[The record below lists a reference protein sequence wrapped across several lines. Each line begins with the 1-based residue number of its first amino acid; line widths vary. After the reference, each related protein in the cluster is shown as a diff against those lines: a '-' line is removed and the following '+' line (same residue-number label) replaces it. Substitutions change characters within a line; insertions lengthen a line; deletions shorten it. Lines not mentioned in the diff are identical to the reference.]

1 MNLVLGDKAYI
12 DRTKGGT
19 YRVSKKNRDLWKIVT
34 EGHWV
39 ELE

>member
-1 MNLVLGDKAYI
+1 MRVTDILFAIAI
-12 DRTKGGT
+12 DIQG
-19 YRVSKKNRDLWKIVT
+19 VPKKSDLWKIVT